1 MQTAINQNNILLIP
15 DRMFSFNV
23 FSMKSVSAT
32 IYILLFTVL
41 ISSCKQDATLFR
53 LISSDRSNI
62 HFNNKIV
69 ENDSINPIDVTNI
82 YNGGGV
88 GVGDFNGDGLQD
100 LYFTGSMV
108 SNKLYLN
115 KGKLAFEDI
124 TNSAGVSS
132 NGK

>member
-1 MQTAINQNNILLIP
+1 M
-15 DRMFSFNV
+15 
-23 FSMKSVSAT
+23 
-32 IYILLFTVL
+32 
-41 ISSCKQDATLFR
+41 FR
-53 LISSDRSNI
+53 LVSSDRSNI

-82 YNGGGV
+82 YNGGVV
-88 GVGDFNGDGLQD
+88 GVGDFNGYGLQD

>member
-1 MQTAINQNNILLIP
+1 MQTAINQNNILLISC
-15 DRMFSFNV
+15 RMFSFNV
-23 FSMKSVSAT
+23 FSMKSICAA

-41 ISSCKQDATLFR
+41 ISSCKQDATMFR
-53 LISSDRSNI
+53 LVSSDRSNI

-82 YNGGGV
+82 YNGGVV
-88 GVGDFNGDGLQD
+88 GVGDFNGYGLQD